1 MRISQGNLADALA
14 AIGKNDKAAEHL
26 LRALREIETEFDW
39 TEFDVRE
46 NITGPFVDGMY
57 SEDSEVEKELKDGLV
72 FRANY
77 TSKIIRDFLLT
88 EDKPQYVWEPQTS
101 HALLELSKGAKTVLI
116 GGAYIGDHAVLIAN
130 QIGPD
135 GKVHCFEPGT
145 NSARLL
151 RTNAKRNGIDN
162 IVVREMGLWGA
173 ESQLKLDGDDSHA
186 APTLADEGDDSF
198 SATTIDNYCASEGIG
213 KIDLIQLDIEGGEL
227 EALKGAE
234 KLLSDPERAPDAIV
248 FEVHSLYTDWSNGLE
263 NVDIVQYLKGFGYT
277 VYGVRDYNGNEP
289 MEGRPI
295 ELVPAE
301 RSYIEGPPHGF
312 NMLGIKDDSRA
323 HAAPFKVV
331 HDVSP
336 KLLRHRDQSLY
347 GPLS

>member
-1 MRISQGNLADALA
+1 MRISKGNLADALA
-14 AIGKNDKAAEHL
+14 AIGKNEKAAEHL

-46 NITGPFVDGMY
+46 NISGPIVDGMY
-57 SEDSEVEKELKDGLV
+57 CEDSEIEKELAGGLV
-72 FRANY
+72 FRGNY

-88 EDKPQYVWEPQTS
+88 HKKPEFVWEPQTS
-101 HALLELSKGAKTVLI
+101 RALLELSKGAKTVLI

-130 QIGPD
+130 QIGAD
-135 GKVHCFEPGT
+135 GKVHCFEPGE

-151 RTNAKRNGIDN
+151 RANAKRNGIN
-162 IVVREMGLWGA
+162 NLIVRQMGLWGT

-186 APTLADEGDDSF
+186 VPVLAGEGEESF
-198 SATTIDNYCASEGIG
+198 SATTIDNYCADYGIG
-213 KIDLIQLDIEGGEL
+213 KVDLIQLDIEGGEL

-234 KLLSDPERAPDAIV
+234 ELLSDPARAPDAIV

-263 NVDIVQYLKGFGYT
+263 NMAIVRYLKDFGYT
-277 VYGVRDYNGNEP
+277 VYGLRDYNGNEP

-301 RSYIEGPPHGF
+301 RSYIQGPPHGF
-312 NMLGIKDDSRA
+312 NMLGLKDATRA
-323 HAAPFKVV
+323 DTAPFKVV
-331 HDVSP
+331 YDVSP
-336 KLLRHRDQSLY
+336 KLLRHRDPKY
-347 GPLS
+347 HAPTT